1 MSFQFPEKVVVQL
14 ITDERHYYGKVRAS
28 LLCDMDIAS
37 RISPYSYL
45 GTGDKPWNERG
56 YAFLEEDCDFSRF
69 ASAMKAAG
77 REFQTIEVNEPR
89 SDSWVRLLPSYEP
102 DMIEPDMVSD
112 EARSYGPQG
121 RAA

>member
-1 MSFQFPEKVVVQL
+1 MAGWKL
-14 ITDERHYYGKVRAS
+14 TGIYWLTWG
-28 LLCDMDIAS
+28 LLTRFLLTVTS
-37 RISPYSYL
+37 EVTRF
-45 GTGDKPWNERG
+45 
-56 YAFLEEDCDFSRF
+56 FLEEDCDFSRF